1 MRGVCLLATAA
12 VCAVPPAVAAQPPG
26 AAAAGQAFY
35 EAKCGGC
42 HSVDENRVGPR
53 HRNVVGR
60 KVASLTDYDY
70 SPAIRKL
77 GGVWTAERI
86 DVWLQGPQAMA
97 PGAKMFLSVPDAQQ
111 RRDIIAYL
119 ASVSKPAN

>member
-1 MRGVCLLATAA
+1 MRSLCLLATAA
-12 VCAVPPAVAAQPPG
+12 FCAVAAPVAAQPPG
-26 AAAAGQAFY
+26 DAAAGQALY

-42 HSVDENRVGPR
+42 HSVDANRVGPR
-53 HRNVVGR
+53 HRDVVGR

-86 DVWLQGPQAMA
+86 DMWLQGPQAMA
-97 PGAKMFLSVPDAQQ
+97 PGSKMFLSVADPQQ
-111 RRDIIAYL
+111 RRDIVAYL
-119 ASVSKPAN
+119 ASVSKPAK